1 MTDQELAAAKARMY
15 EKYAH
20 KRFTVTEEEGG
31 HCWGIMQGS
40 ALTMGKHESCLYCMA
55 MRPADKRSVPCQPR
69 QITLR

>member
-1 MTDQELAAAKARMY
+1 MDDDAIAAAKARMY

-20 KRFTVTEEEGG
+20 KRFTVTDEVDG

-40 ALTMGKHESCLYCMA
+40 ALTMGRYESCLYCGM
-55 MRPADKRSVPCQPR
+55 MRPSGKSPAPCQPQ